1 MTIYYR
7 MRALVR
13 WLFRRDEIERAL
25 DADLEDYIE
34 RSAAEKMRAGMSEAA
49 ARRAARIEIGGVE
62 QTKDSVRATLSL
74 AAIENILADLRLAL
88 RTLSRQKTFTTVTV
102 LTLALGIGVNVAIFS
117 LTEQIL
123 LRPLPVPEPE
133 RLVNLTDPGPDLPAA
148 RTMSQS
154 GGRDSVFSY
163 PMFRDLERSQAPFAG
178 IAAHR
183 FFGASLSATAGEG
196 ARLDTAAHVSGSY
209 FSVLGLRPALGRLL
223 GPQDDSVDGLA
234 ESAVLSHAY
243 WQSELGGDPEIIGR
257 TLTVNGA
264 PLTIVG
270 VAPPGFAGTTVG
282 ERASIFVPL
291 TFDWVE
297 DPTSSLPSHDDRQ
310 SHWVYLFARLAPGIE
325 REEAEAAIDPLYRA
339 ILNDVEAPL
348 YAGADEQALEQ
359 FRTKSLA
366 LERGAQGQSVLLSG
380 MPPFVAPVRDRLE
393 LLLAVSGF
401 VLLLC
406 CANVAGLML
415 VRGAA
420 RTGEVAVRAS
430 MGATR
435 GRLVSLLFAESLT
448 LALPAAV
455 LSLPVALLTLRA
467 IASGRAGIPAAAF
480 DANLDLGAALLAI
493 AVAVGSALA
502 SGLIP
507 ARGLL
512 RTDPGKTL
520 QAYGARQTSAKG
532 VTRFRAALATTQI
545 ALSMALLA
553 ATFVF
558 AQSLANIAR
567 IDLGFDAD
575 SLVTFSISPQTS
587 GYSPEASAQLLDR
600 LEDELAAIPGVTSVG
615 SSEFPLLGNA
625 IRFASAEVDG
635 SEGAVQGPIHLQYV
649 GQDFFRTLGMVL
661 AAGRGFG
668 DADRAG
674 APQVAIVNQRF
685 ADRFGLGRDAVGQR
699 LSVRGV
705 DTVIVGLAADA
716 KYEAVTREV
725 GPQVFRPRAQ
735 STELGS
741 ASFYI
746 RSARPPEDLM
756 SAVRQ
761 TAARVDPVV
770 PITNLRTM
778 ADQVL
783 ANLATERFVAGT
795 SGAFALLATVL
806 GGLGLYGVLAYSVAQ
821 RSREIALRVAL
832 GAPTDRIR
840 RMVLRQVAWMA
851 VTGIVLGGVAAA
863 VVGRAAQ
870 SLLFG
875 VEPWDPLMLGAAVAV
890 LTVVTFGAAY
900 LPARRASR
908 VDPMSVLRYE

>member
-1 MTIYYR
+1 MTILYR
-7 MRALVR
+7 LRALVR

-25 DADLEDYIE
+25 DADLADYIE
-34 RSAAEKMRAGMSEAA
+34 RSAAEKMRAGMSEAQ
-49 ARRAARIEIGGVE
+49 ARRAARIELGGVE

-74 AAIENILADLRLAL
+74 ARIENTFADFGYAL
-88 RTLSRQKTFTTVTV
+88 RTLSRQKTFTSVAV

-117 LTEQIL
+117 LFQQIL

-148 RTMSQS
+148 RTMSRS
-154 GGRDSVFSY
+154 GGANSVFSY
-163 PMFRDLERSQAPFAG
+163 PMFRDLERSQAPFVG
-178 IAAHR
+178 IAAYR
-183 FFGASLSATAGEG
+183 FFGASLSAVAGEG

-223 GPQDDSVDGLA
+223 GPQDDRIDGQA
-234 ESAVLSHAY
+234 ESVVLSHAY
-243 WQSELGGDPEIIGR
+243 WQNELGGDPEILGR

-270 VAPPGFAGTTVG
+270 VAPPGFVGTTVG
-282 ERASIFVPL
+282 ERASVFVPI
-291 TFDWVE
+291 TFDWIE

-310 SHWVYLFARLAPGIE
+310 SHWVYLFARLAPGVE
-325 REEAEAAIDPLYRA
+325 REEAEAAIDPFYRA
-339 ILNDVEAPL
+339 ILTDVEAPL
-348 YAGADEQALEQ
+348 YADADEQALEQ

-366 LERGAQGQSVLLSG
+366 LQPGAQGQSTLLSG
-380 MPPFVAPVRDRLE
+380 FPPFVAPLSDRLE
-393 LLLAVSGF
+393 LLLAVSGV

-420 RTGEVAVRAS
+420 RTGEIAVRAS

-455 LSLPVALLTLRA
+455 LSLPVAWLTLRG
-467 IASGRAGIPAAAF
+467 IASGRIGVPAAAF
-480 DANLDLGAALLAI
+480 DANLDLGAALVAI
-493 AVAVGSALA
+493 GVAVASALA
-502 SGLIP
+502 LGLIP
-507 ARGLL
+507 ARGLV
-512 RTDPGKTL
+512 RTDPAKTL

-553 ATFVF
+553 VAFVF

-575 SLVTFSISPQTS
+575 SVVTFSISPQTS
-587 GYSPEASAQLLDR
+587 GYSTEVSAQLLER
-600 LEDELAAIPGVTSVG
+600 LEDELAAIPGVTSTG
-615 SSEFPLLGNA
+615 SSEAPLLGDF
-625 IRFASAEVDG
+625 IRFAGAAVDG
-635 SEGAVQGPIHLQYV
+635 AEGAVQEPIHLQYV
-649 GQDFFRTLGMVL
+649 GAGFLRTLGITL
-661 AAGRGFG
+661 LAGRGFG
-668 DADRAG
+668 DEDRAG
-674 APQVAIVNQRF
+674 APEVAIVNQRF
-685 ADRFGLGRDAVGQR
+685 VARFGLGRDAVGRR

-705 DTVIVGLAADA
+705 DTLIVGVAADT
-716 KYEAVTREV
+716 KYEAVTGEIQ
-725 GPQVFRPRAQ
+725 PQVFRPRAQ
-735 STELGS
+735 STEFGS
-741 ASFYI
+741 ASFYV

-756 SAVRQ
+756 IAVRQ
-761 TAARVDPVV
+761 MAARVDPDV

-778 ADQVL
+778 AEQVRV
-783 ANLATERFVAGT
+783 NLATERFIALT

-806 GGLGLYGVLAYSVAQ
+806 AGLGLYGVLAYSVAQ

-832 GAPTDRIR
+832 GAPTGRIR
-840 RMVLRQVAWMA
+840 GMVLRQVTWMT
-851 VTGIVLGGVAAA
+851 VTGVVLGGVAAA
-863 VVGRAAQ
+863 VAGRVTQ
-870 SLLFG
+870 NILFG
-875 VEPWDPLMLGAAVAV
+875 VEAADPLMLGAAVAV

-900 LPARRASR
+900 IPARRASR